1 MYKSEKISEL
11 IAEYRVINK
20 KATYEQIAEEIG
32 ISKNSLMNYASGKA
46 KPTVE
51 MLEKIAIFFHKNIDH
66 FFENQFSLHQEAV
79 QSSMHLRQPE
89 EEYKAIKADEK
100 TLEKMLDK
108 IFEQHQ
114 IIMQK
119 DEQIMQLTLENH
131 KLRSL

>member
-51 MLEKIAIFFHKNIDH
+51 MLEKIAIRRGAKPRRI
-66 FFENQFSLHQEAV
+66 FSSSFPGKSHQ
-79 QSSMHLRQPE
+79 H
-89 EEYKAIKADEK
+89 
-100 TLEKMLDK
+100 
-108 IFEQHQ
+108 IFP
-114 IIMQK
+114 K
-119 DEQIMQLTLENH
+119 
-131 KLRSL
+131 